1 MMHRTCLPYLFL
13 DRWFVRYECSGKDQ
27 KVKSSW
33 QWQCTKSILDVN
45 LMKSH
50 FSITFNIVVQS
61 FKNLAQSMTVIL
73 LFSMQNLKMLGNC
86 DEIYRQTRFCKLK
99 WFYERFILWKC
110 PWYHGLLLD
119 VININIHVD
128 HGAKWM
134 AFYVLL
140 FRNAVRFLLQQL
152 PHQWLWDC
160 SPYFCYVTTHFWILC
175 SIMWTSLSFCSNN
188 CNCNGSVI
196 ALNFF
201 FTVWSSDY
209 DYNTMLHTLDFLL
222 CHVEMA

>member
-1 MMHRTCLPYLFL
+1 MICEIWVFWKRSESQVQLAVAMY
-13 DRWFVRYECSGKDQ
+13 Y
-27 KVKSSW
+27 
-33 QWQCTKSILDVN
+33 KSILDVN

-119 VININIHVD
+119 VLNINIHVD

-160 SPYFCYVTTHFWILC
+160 SPYFCYVTHIGFYVLSCEPHWVFVQTIATAMAVLLPWI
-175 SIMWTSLSFCSNN
+175 
-188 CNCNGSVI
+188 
-196 ALNFF
+196 FF

-209 DYNTMLHTLDFLL
+209 DYNKMLHTLDFLL